1 MIHLFVDERAMITTT
16 LISSCNWKTLVPF
29 FLQKNRSENVFLKP
43 TVNCRK
49 SIEKKVNVI
58 QTEAVVQ
65 RCSVKEVFL
74 KVPQNLQ
81 ENTFARVSFL
91 INLVASTWNFI
102 KKRPWHRCFPVSYA
116 KLLRTPFLT
125 QHVPWLLLSKTT
137 LNWLFNSIC
146 F

>member
-29 FLQKNRSENVFLKP
+29 FLQKNRSENAFLKP

-49 SIEKKVNVI
+49 SIEKKINVI
-58 QTEAVVQ
+58 QTEAFVQ

-74 KVPQNLQ
+74 KVSQNLQ
-81 ENTFARVSFL
+81 EKTFARVSFL
-91 INLVASTWNFI
+91 INLVASTWNVI

-125 QHVPWLLLSKTT
+125 QHVQWLLLSKTT

>member
-29 FLQKNRSENVFLKP
+29 FLQKNRSENAFLKL

-49 SIEKKVNVI
+49 SIEKKINVI

-74 KVPQNLQ
+74 KVSQNLQ

-91 INLVASTWNFI
+91 IYLVAST
-102 KKRPWHRCFPVSYA
+102 
-116 KLLRTPFLT
+116 
-125 QHVPWLLLSKTT
+125 
-137 LNWLFNSIC
+137 
-146 F
+146 

>member
-29 FLQKNRSENVFLKP
+29 FLQKNRSENAFLKT

-49 SIEKKVNVI
+49 SIEKKINVI

-74 KVPQNLQ
+74 KVSQNLQ

-91 INLVASTWNFI
+91 INLVAST
-102 KKRPWHRCFPVSYA
+102 
-116 KLLRTPFLT
+116 
-125 QHVPWLLLSKTT
+125 
-137 LNWLFNSIC
+137 
-146 F
+146 

>member
-16 LISSCNWKTLVPF
+16 LISSCNWKTLAPF
-29 FLQKNRSENVFLKP
+29 FLQKNRSENAFLKP

-49 SIEKKVNVI
+49 SIEKKINVI

-74 KVPQNLQ
+74 KVSQNLQ
-81 ENTFARVSFL
+81 EKTFARVSFL
-91 INLVASTWNFI
+91 INLVASTWNVI

-125 QHVPWLLLSKTT
+125 QHVQWLLLSKTT